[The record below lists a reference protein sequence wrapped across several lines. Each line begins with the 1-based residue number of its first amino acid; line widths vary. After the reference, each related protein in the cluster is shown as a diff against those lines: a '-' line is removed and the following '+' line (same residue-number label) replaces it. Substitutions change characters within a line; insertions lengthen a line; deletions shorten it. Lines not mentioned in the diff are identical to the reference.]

1 MSYILKALQRA
12 EAERARGATP
22 GLLTPTLPAAAE
34 PAPAPRRGLPW
45 SLAGGAVAGCA
56 ALAWWLWPAEPPPV
70 APAPATATAPTAV
83 PAPAAP
89 PAVHKAPAP
98 TPPLAQAVPP
108 APIVAAPPVP
118 APAPAPA
125 SAVGAAPLPRPAAPA
140 PAPGATTARATP
152 PVASAAGPAA
162 APTAPAAPASPQATP
177 VVTLA
182 ELPPQLRQALPPL
195 TLGGGI
201 YSPEAANR
209 LLIVNGQVLREK
221 AQIAPDLVLESIGPR
236 AAVFRFRQ
244 QRFEMKY

>member
-34 PAPAPRRGLPW
+34 PAPAPRRVLPW
-45 SLAGGAVAGCA
+45 SLAGGALAGCA
-56 ALAWWLWPAEPPPV
+56 ALAWWLWPAEPQPVAV
-70 APAPATATAPTAV
+70 APAV
-83 PAPAAP
+83 APAQAVP
-89 PAVHKAPAP
+89 PAVHTAPVAAP
-98 TPPLAQAVPP
+98 TAPLAQAVPP

-125 SAVGAAPLPRPAAPA
+125 SAVAPLPRPAAPT
-140 PAPGATTARATP
+140 PAPGAATARATP
-152 PVASAAGPAA
+152 PVASPAGPAA
-162 APTAPAAPASPQATP
+162 APAAATAQTAP

-209 LLIVNGQVLREK
+209 LLIVNGQVMREK

-236 AAVFRFRQ
+236 SAVFRFRQ